1 MTTLS
6 RHSNPR
12 QFRSARESHAIMV
25 TDYDQN
31 RIAEQYQQAK
41 AQPWRLRTET
51 HSFLKLIGDVKGK
64 RVLDVACGEGHFTR
78 MLRAAGAAEVVGIDI
93 SERMIDLA
101 REQEARQPLGI
112 EYRVEDARAVVGQ
125 ADFDLVVAAWLLV
138 YAQTRTDLVQMC
150 RGLAS
155 RLRSGGR
162 LVTLVNN
169 PAVYDFDPLPDY
181 RKYGFMLSLADR
193 AFEGAPTKVILLL
206 EDSTLE
212 IENYYMPIAAYGSAL
227 TQTGFRDFAVH
238 TPEVSPAPDDEPGY
252 WDEFVRYPSFVLLD
266 SVKA

>member
-1 MTTLS
+1 
-6 RHSNPR
+6 
-12 QFRSARESHAIMV
+12 MV

-31 RIAEQYQQAK
+31 RIAEQYQRAK

-155 RLRSGGR
+155 RLRLGGR
-162 LVTLVNN
+162 FVTLVNN

-181 RKYGFMLSLADR
+181 RKYGFTLSLADR

>member
-1 MTTLS
+1 
-6 RHSNPR
+6 
-12 QFRSARESHAIMV
+12 MV
-25 TDYDQN
+25 TDYNQN

-78 MLRAAGAAEVVGIDI
+78 MLRAADAAEVVGIDI

-155 RLRSGGR
+155 RLRSDGR
-162 LVTLVNN
+162 FVTLVNN

-181 RKYGFMLSLADR
+181 RKYGFTLSLADR

>member
-1 MTTLS
+1 
-6 RHSNPR
+6 
-12 QFRSARESHAIMV
+12 MV

-31 RIAEQYQQAK
+31 RIAEQYQRAK

-138 YAQTRTDLVQMC
+138 YAQTRTGLVQMC

-162 LVTLVNN
+162 FVTLVNN

-181 RKYGFMLSLADR
+181 RKYGFTLSLADR

-212 IENYYMPIAAYGSAL
+212 IENYYMPIAAHGSAL
-227 TQTGFRDFAVH
+227 TQTGFRDLAVH